1 MNGLMVVDDEEGV
14 RRSLK
19 RVLERDGYRI
29 ILAENGEEALDIVR
43 SDGRDIE
50 TVISDYRMPGMD
62 GLETLIEIGR
72 LNVEITRI
80 ILTGYAT
87 MASAIDAVN
96 AGIDGFL
103 TKPFENEELRLK
115 VRECNVKKRLKQ
127 FVSEQVLAELQRN
140 VKSILPKRV
149 TVSILFSDIRG
160 FSRLSE
166 RLNPAELAELLNRNY
181 FTPLDSIIFR
191 HNGTLDKHIGDSIMA
206 IFGAPVAGDNDAR
219 RAVLTSL
226 AMREEIARINARS
239 TTEVDRRIAVG
250 IGIATGEVM
259 VGVFGSPWKKEYTA
273 FGAPVN
279 LAKRLE
285 HGAHQDQI
293 FVCGET
299 ARRVDGVVHLKKVEV
314 PGIWGSA
321 GSPEV
326 YSVLGMKEE
335 IDLDNS
341 HHLV

>member
-19 RVLERDGYRI
+19 RVLEKDGYGI
-29 ILAENGEEALDIVR
+29 ILAENGEEALNILR

-62 GLETLIEIGR
+62 GLETLIEVGR
-72 LNVEITRI
+72 MNAEITRI

-87 MASAIDAVN
+87 MASAIEAVN

-103 TKPFENEELRLK
+103 TKPFENEELRIK

-127 FVSEQVLAELQRN
+127 FVSEQVLTELQKN

-160 FSRLSE
+160 FSLLSE

-181 FTPLDSIIFR
+181 FTPLDSIIFG

-206 IFGAPVAGDNDAR
+206 IFGAPVAGDDDAR
-219 RAVLTSL
+219 RAVLAAL
-226 AMREEIARINARS
+226 AIREEIARINLSVA
-239 TTEVDRRIAVG
+239 EADRRISVG

-259 VGVFGSPWKKEYTA
+259 VGIFGSPWKKEYTA

-279 LAKRLE
+279 LASRLE
-285 HGAHQDQI
+285 HSAREDQI
-293 FVCGET
+293 LVCGNT
-299 ARRVDGVVHLKKVEV
+299 ACRVGDFVQLEKIDTPAIRGLARSPDVYGVVGRK
-314 PGIWGSA
+314 
-321 GSPEV
+321 
-326 YSVLGMKEE
+326 
-335 IDLDNS
+335 
-341 HHLV
+341 

>member
-1 MNGLMVVDDEEGV
+1 
-14 RRSLK
+14 
-19 RVLERDGYRI
+19 
-29 ILAENGEEALDIVR
+29 
-43 SDGRDIE
+43 
-50 TVISDYRMPGMD
+50 MD

-72 LNVEITRI
+72 LNAEITRI

-87 MASAIDAVN
+87 MASAIEAVN

-127 FVSEQVLAELQRN
+127 FVSEQVLAELQKN
-140 VKSILPKRV
+140 IKSILPKRV

-166 RLNPAELAELLNRNY
+166 RLNPAELAELINRNY
-181 FTPLDSIIFR
+181 FTPLDRIIFS

-219 RAVLTSL
+219 RAVLASL
-226 AMREEIARINARS
+226 AMREEIARINAGI
-239 TTEVDRRIAVG
+239 TEADRRIAVG

-285 HGAHQDQI
+285 HGAHKDQI

-299 ARRVDGVVHLKKVEV
+299 ARRVAGFAHLKKVEAPV
-314 PGIWGSA
+314 IRGFDGSA
-321 GSPEV
+321 EV
-326 YSVLGMKEE
+326 YGVLGMKEE

-341 HHLV
+341 QRLV

>member
-19 RVLERDGYRI
+19 RVLEKDGYRI
-29 ILAENGEEALDIVR
+29 ILAQNGEEALNIVR
-43 SDGRDIE
+43 SDGREIE

-62 GLETLIEIGR
+62 GLETLVEVGR
-72 LNVEITRI
+72 INAEITRI

-87 MASAIDAVN
+87 LASAIEAVN

-103 TKPFENEELRLK
+103 TKPFENEELRVK

-127 FVSEQVLAELQRN
+127 FVSEQVLAELQKN

-149 TVSILFSDIRG
+149 TVSVLFCDIRG

-166 RLNPAELAELLNRNY
+166 SLSPAELAELLNRNY
-181 FTPLDSIIFR
+181 FTPLDSIIFS

-206 IFGAPVAGDNDAR
+206 IFGAPVAGDDDAC
-219 RAVLTSL
+219 RAVLAAL
-226 AMREEIARINARS
+226 AIREEIVRINLNVPEA
-239 TTEVDRRIAVG
+239 DRRISVG

-279 LAKRLE
+279 LASRLE
-285 HGAHQDQI
+285 HSARADQI
-293 FVCGET
+293 LVCGDT
-299 ARRVDGVVHLKKVEV
+299 ARRVGDLVQLEKIDTAAIRNVARSSDVY
-314 PGIWGSA
+314 GIIGR
-321 GSPEV
+321 
-326 YSVLGMKEE
+326 K
-335 IDLDNS
+335 
-341 HHLV
+341 